1 MALATVEPTDS
12 LSSVLSRNSFI
23 LGELASHPLAAVYSP
38 QFDAFQG
45 DWFVTFSARTL
56 LEIAVDKARGAEE
69 GADDALDD
77 FVDIFDRTLLI
88 AVKND
93 REAGVYLMFFGNK
106 PAHLLK
112 RPILADELATC
123 KSWIPTLQLPEVPP
137 SVAALAPQLIAV
149 CAAADVAVGQRVAAE
164 QALKAFDTIGGKK
177 TLIDAFNALCKSV
190 HGDLN
195 ALPFQKANLS
205 LMLPKNFGD
214 RFFPHQ
220 SHGGVTAL
228 TNPKDVQKVLDGL
241 KVDTQIAQ
249 DHLDSLNAKAELKAA
264 QKKAKEEADAL
275 VAIAKKEAADAKQ
288 KLKDAEKAAKDAKKN
303 PPPPPAPP
311 APPTPPTPPG
321 G

>member
-12 LSSVLSRNSFI
+12 LTSVLSRNSFI

-38 QFDAFQG
+38 QFDAIQSQ
-45 DWFVTFSARTL
+45 WFITFTARTL
-56 LEIAVDKARGAEE
+56 LEIAVDKAQGGVE

-77 FVDIFDRTLLI
+77 FVDTFDRTLLI

-93 REAGVYLMFFGNK
+93 RKAGVYLMFFGNK
-106 PAHLLK
+106 SAYLLK

-149 CAAADVAVGQRVAAE
+149 CAAADAAVALKVAAE

-177 TLIDAFNALCKSV
+177 TLIDDFNALCKSV
-190 HGDLN
+190 YGELDAMPH
-195 ALPFQKANLS
+195 QKANLS
-205 LMLPKNFGD
+205 LMLPGNFAD

-220 SHGGVTAL
+220 SHGGVTSL

-249 DHLDSLNAKAELKAA
+249 DHLAALNAKAEAKAA
-264 QKKAKEEADAL
+264 QKKAEEDAAAEVTKAKKAKADA
-275 VAIAKKEAADAKQ
+275 DQ
-288 KLKDAEKAAKDAKKN
+288 KLKDAEKAAKEAKKK
-303 PPPPPAPP
+303 
-311 APPTPPTPPG
+311 PPTV
-321 G
+321 